1 MEQNP
6 GNVLKTFN
14 TRRIIWPVLIG
25 LLAAAWLLFKNFDV
39 HSFAQITWTGY
50 TAFWILMA
58 FAMVGVRDLAY
69 MYRIRVLAE
78 SKLDWRSCF
87 NIIFLWEFASALL
100 PPVLGGGFAF
110 AIFILNGEKVKM
122 GKSISIVMFTSF
134 QDGLFFALMAPLV
147 FFIVGKTAL
156 FSGIDLDP
164 NQVIKFVHGRELYI
178 VFWIIYFVI
187 LFYKLLVGYAL
198 FVNARSVKW
207 LLIKL
212 FSLPLLRRWMA
223 NARETGNEMIIA
235 SRELQ
240 HQPVSYWLKS
250 LLATFISWTARFVL
264 INCIIMAF
272 HTGQLDHFLLY
283 ARQVVMGI
291 LNIGSPTPGGSG
303 VAEAAFVK
311 FLGQFIPFGLSPALA
326 LLWRLISY
334 YPYLFIGAI
343 LLPRWVK
350 KTYLSKA

>member
-14 TRRIIWPVLIG
+14 TRRIVWPVLIG
-25 LLAAAWLLFKNFDV
+25 VLAAALLLFKNFDS
-39 HSFAQITWTGY
+39 HSFSQITWTTY
-50 TAFWILMA
+50 STFWILLA

-69 MYRIRVLAE
+69 MYRIRVLSE

-87 NIIFLWEFASALL
+87 NVVFLWEFASALL

-134 QDGLFFALMAPLV
+134 QDGLFFAIMAPLV
-147 FFIVGKTAL
+147 FFLAGKTAL

-164 NQVIKFVHGRELYI
+164 NQIIKFVHGRELYI

-187 LFYKLLVGYAL
+187 LFYMLLVAYAL

-207 LLIKL
+207 LLLKI
-212 FSLPLLRRWMA
+212 FSLPFLKRWI
-223 NARETGNEMIIA
+223 NTARETGNEMIIA

-250 LLATFISWTARFVL
+250 LTATFVSWTARFVL

-272 HTGQLDHFLLY
+272 HTGAIDHFLLY
-283 ARQVVMGI
+283 SRQVVMGI

-311 FLGQFIPFGLSPALA
+311 FLGQFIPYGLSPALA

-350 KTYLSKA
+350 KTYLNKV